1 MEEDTPAWLTD
12 SRSAWNISVRS
23 WLTDIGCEQSLGEV
37 KSMTTIKER
46 PWSSVYRVTFEKGQS
61 YFKACGAGGKH
72 EPMLLLFLE
81 SLGFP
86 YLPIVQAVEAEQGWI
101 LMADSGTPFREIS
114 RGVDQLQVLA
124 GMLPRYAEMQMA
136 TMQSVEPL
144 LALGLPNRQV
154 NYLPRLLETLLCC
167 KEFDLYCD
175 AESVKSLRTLAIE
188 RLPALEVICGEL
200 SKSEYSASLDH
211 GDLHLG
217 NFLVKNNE
225 HYLIDWGDASITH
238 PFCSVMTTLETA
250 LDKFPKGDVA
260 KASVYLRDAY
270 LEPWTRVESRER
282 LLHDFERVLWIAHLV
297 RALDFAYMFKAAD
310 KITLSRWWPLILNRL
325 ERWATVSVS
334 EIV

>member
-1 MEEDTPAWLTD
+1 MEEDIPAWLTN
-12 SRSAWNISVRS
+12 SRLAWDTSVRS
-23 WLTDIGCEQSLGEV
+23 WLTDVGYEQSLGGIE
-37 KSMTTIKER
+37 SITTIKER
-46 PWSSVYRVTFEKGQS
+46 PWSLVYQVTFEKGQS

-86 YLPIVQAVEAEQGWI
+86 YLPTVQAVEAEQGWI

-114 RGVDQLQVLA
+114 GGVDRLRVLA
-124 GMLPRYAEMQMA
+124 GMLPRYAEMQITA
-136 TMQSVEPL
+136 TQSVKPL

-154 NYLPRLLETLLCC
+154 NYLPKLLEALLCC

-175 AESVKSLRTLAIE
+175 AESVKSIRTLSIE
-188 RLPALEVICGEL
+188 KLPTLEIVCKEL
-200 SKSEYSASLDH
+200 SKSKYSASLDH

-217 NFLVKNNE
+217 NFLVKDDE
-225 HYLIDWGDASITH
+225 HCLIDWGDASITH

-250 LDKFPKGDVA
+250 LDKLPKGDVA
-260 KASVYLRDAY
+260 KASLYLRDAY
-270 LEPWTRVESRER
+270 LEPWTRIELRDR

-297 RALDFAYMFKAAD
+297 RALDFAHMFKSANE
-310 KITLSRWWPLILNRL
+310 ITLSRWWPLVLDRL
-325 ERWATVSVS
+325 ERWTTVSTS